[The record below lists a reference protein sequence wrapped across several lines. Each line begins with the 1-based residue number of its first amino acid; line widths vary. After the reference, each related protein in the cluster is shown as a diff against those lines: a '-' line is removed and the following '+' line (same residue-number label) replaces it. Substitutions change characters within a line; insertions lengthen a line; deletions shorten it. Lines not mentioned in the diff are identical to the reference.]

1 MVVAA
6 QAVLGSMLP
15 ARASA
20 IFCFSVSGE
29 SVSDGGSGT
38 EEVLRTDQLQADPP
52 DQGQE
57 QEQGK
62 DLVGAD
68 CSKLVAS
75 RSLGVVTTATSL
87 PAVIVFAPGIRKRV
101 PAFATKSTTTL
112 TAYAHWLA
120 YSNFGMI
127 LTVVTCVNVARSG
140 HHAHTHWLHW
150 LRACTDSRVLCD
162 AVHFCSSVIDFFF

>member
-1 MVVAA
+1 MTDHDTAGVAYMVVAA

-127 LTVVTCVNVARSG
+127 LTCGHMCECSTFGAPCTHPLAALAACV
-140 HHAHTHWLHW
+140 H
-150 LRACTDSRVLCD
+150 
-162 AVHFCSSVIDFFF
+162 